1 MRWSPYACLT
11 PALRLPYACLTPALR
26 LPFTLFL
33 GSLPYAKGK
42 AEREELICLLLS
54 GDMGEILDTARISVA
69 FPKGYQAT
77 TFPIPIL
84 FPIPIP
90 FPKGDGKGEGISK
103 AEARR
108 RKGVDLV
115 EKSWN
120 EYFNRE
126 CVEKVWNV

>member
-1 MRWSPYACLT
+1 
-11 PALRLPYACLTPALR
+11 
-26 LPFTLFL
+26 
-33 GSLPYAKGK
+33 
-42 AEREELICLLLS
+42 
-54 GDMGEILDTARISVA
+54 MGEILDTARISVA

-77 TFPIPIL
+77 TYSHPHPL
-84 FPIPIP
+84 PIPIP
-90 FPKGDGKGEGISK
+90 SPKGWEREGISK

>member
-1 MRWSPYACLT
+1 
-11 PALRLPYACLTPALR
+11 
-26 LPFTLFL
+26 
-33 GSLPYAKGK
+33 
-42 AEREELICLLLS
+42 
-54 GDMGEILDTARISVA
+54 MGEILDTARISVA
-69 FPKGYQAT
+69 PPKGYQAT
-77 TFPIPIL
+77 TFTI
-84 FPIPIP
+84 PIPIP
-90 FPKGDGKGEGISK
+90 FPFGNGNGEGISK